1 MSSIDANV
9 AASLARHEQRRRQGI
24 PTVSLLV
31 GPPGIGASTWR
42 EWIASQGRAVAACH
56 APDEHAALRA
66 WIAAAT
72 EGHDLRALAAA
83 AVARH
88 MGDEPEDLLRRI
100 ERTAAH
106 ERALLLDQATDGL
119 DPPLS
124 RVCRRV
130 LDGAPAAPEPG
141 ASWGVEGLLGPEGSH
156 AGSTLDG
163 IARLLPA
170 HAGPGLLFAPRETLP
185 PGDWLRHVV
194 ALASAFVEER
204 PGLSVAVAS
213 HVSLA
218 DLPES
223 RAKALL
229 REGEVWLPCLGARDV
244 AAILSAHGATAE
256 RAPASSVARLVAD
269 GADAAL
275 ATLYA
280 LAADGAEDGARSL
293 AERFLHARLESLPWA
308 AGLFTLNGHPGF
320 RFGGHDAEVDLLAQ
334 EPLIAIEIDGYYHFQ
349 DRDAYRRD
357 RRKDVALQTRG
368 YLVLRFLEE
377 DIVARLEHILDTIA
391 SAVRHRAADPEVRR
405 EEE

>member
-1 MSSIDANV
+1 MPLRASAESRAPGCCGSSRSRGRRRKRSARRTSTRGRGDRVHHFGRLSIRRSAYGLGAPCARSVLVQVAMSSIDANV

-256 RAPASSVARLVAD
+256 RAPASSV
-269 GADAAL
+269 
-275 ATLYA
+275 
-280 LAADGAEDGARSL
+280 
-293 AERFLHARLESLPWA
+293 
-308 AGLFTLNGHPGF
+308 
-320 RFGGHDAEVDLLAQ
+320 
-334 EPLIAIEIDGYYHFQ
+334 
-349 DRDAYRRD
+349 
-357 RRKDVALQTRG
+357 
-368 YLVLRFLEE
+368 
-377 DIVARLEHILDTIA
+377 
-391 SAVRHRAADPEVRR
+391 
-405 EEE
+405 